1 MATTRRTFIFESLA
15 LGGITLTDPAR
26 LLGAAQRR
34 GSPTPT
40 PPPQHEPQILRVKI
54 YLVPED
60 VLGGPWQP
68 RRRLTDA
75 ELKKAETHVKQV
87 AAAQELGP
95 TSIIVVRDQPTSYTN
110 VAKRGRPTVMKL
122 LRHDPNGHRET
133 VLPVWTESD
142 RVEWRFAQPF
152 EIVGI
157 QKAPLP
163 GFQAAGAGVPANPF
177 YDAVTP
183 YSAKESGGLYIIQT
197 STARRESNGQQYKIT
212 FRIAGRIV
220 DPDIACGFPPPG
232 T

>member
-1 MATTRRTFIFESLA
+1 MTTTRRTFIFESLA
-15 LGGITLTDPAR
+15 LGGIAVTDPAR
-26 LLGAAQRR
+26 LLGAVQRR

-40 PPPQHEPQILRVKI
+40 PPPQHQPQILRVKI

-60 VLGGPWQP
+60 VLGGGWKP
-68 RRRLTDA
+68 RTRLTDA
-75 ELKKAETHVKQV
+75 QLKKAEDHVKQV
-87 AAAQELGP
+87 ATAQGLGP

-110 VAKRGRPTVMKL
+110 VAKRGQPTVMKL

-142 RVEWRFAQPF
+142 RVEWQSVQAF

-157 QKAPLP
+157 QKAPRP
-163 GFQAAGAGVPANPF
+163 GFQAAGASVPANPF

-183 YSAKESGGLYIIQT
+183 YSAKESGGSYIIQT

-232 T
+232 S

>member
-60 VLGGPWQP
+60 VLGGPWHP
-68 RRRLTDA
+68 RTRLTDTQ
-75 ELKKAETHVKQV
+75 LRKAEIHVKQV
-87 AAAQELGP
+87 AATQELGP

-110 VAKRGRPTVMKL
+110 LAKQGQPPNLKL
-122 LRHDPNGHRET
+122 LRHDPNGHHET

-142 RVEWRFAQPF
+142 RVEWYAAQPF
-152 EIVGI
+152 EITNI
-157 QKAPLP
+157 QKAPVP
-163 GFQAAGAGVPANPF
+163 GFQSATAPSNPF
-177 YDAVTP
+177 YDPVTP
-183 YSAKESGGLYIIQT
+183 YLAKEASGRYVVQT

-232 T
+232 A